1 MSEAEEAPKDVTR
14 MLLAWSAGQTGAQDS
29 LFPLVYDELKRIA
42 RQYLRREREGHTLQ
56 PTALVN
62 EAYLRLIDQT
72 RVTWQNR
79 AQFYGVA
86 ATMMRRIL
94 INHARDFAA
103 AKRGGGA
110 TRLSLDQAGFAA
122 SENANDLLAL
132 DEALDRLGTL
142 DHRKSR
148 VVELIYFGGLKK
160 KEAAEV
166 LNVSEKTVQ
175 RDWQMARSWLYRE
188 LVESPSSSGK
198 GMGEGL
204 VCAAKPSPHSP
215 LPRREGR

>member
-1 MSEAEEAPKDVTR
+1 MDQVPKDVTQ
-14 MLLAWSAGQTGAQDS
+14 MLLAWSAGQAGAEDS
-29 LFPLVYDELKRIA
+29 LFQLVYDELKRIA

-56 PTALVN
+56 PTALVK

-94 INHARDFAA
+94 VNHARDLAA

-110 TRLSLDQAGFAA
+110 TRLSLDQASFAPA
-122 SENANDLLAL
+122 ENANDLLAL
-132 DEALDRLGTL
+132 NEALERLAKL
-142 DHRKSR
+142 DSRKAR
-148 VVELIYFGGLKK
+148 VVEMIYFGGLEK

-166 LNVSEKTVQ
+166 LNISEKTVQ

-188 LVESPSSSGK
+188 LAG
-198 GMGEGL
+198 
-204 VCAAKPSPHSP
+204 PSPAGGGLSDVSS
-215 LPRREGR
+215 